1 MSKALFIRSRLVS
14 GVITLKNFLDL
25 FIYNNMYVYI
35 YISTFIQLHLMSDV
49 LLLLMKQH
57 HAAT

>member
-35 YISTFIQLHLMSDV
+35 YIYIYIHSVTPNV
-49 LLLLMKQH
+49 
-57 HAAT
+57 

>member
-35 YISTFIQLHLMSDV
+35 YIYLHSFGY
-49 LLLLMKQH
+49 
-57 HAAT
+57 T